1 MGKLHDKVAV
11 ITGGNSGIGLAT
23 ARLFAKEGAKVVVF
37 GRNKEKVDFAVS
49 ELGHEALGI
58 SGDVSSL
65 SDLDYLFSKVKEKY
79 GQIDILIANAG
90 VALVAPLEY
99 ADENQFETQVNTNF
113 KGTFFTVQ
121 KALPLLKDGSS
132 IVFNTS
138 VVNVKGFPGMSIY
151 AATKAAIRSLTRTF
165 AAELAPRN
173 IRVNSVSPGPVATE
187 ILYKSGM
194 TDEQVESTKAQFKEM
209 VPLKR
214 IGESHEIASSM
225 LFFASS
231 ESSFITGTELAV
243 DGGVSQL

>member
-1 MGKLHDKVAV
+1 MGKLQDKVAV

-49 ELGHEALGI
+49 ELGPEALGI
-58 SGDVSSL
+58 SGDVSNL

-121 KALPLLKDGSS
+121 KALPLINDGST

-138 VVNVKGFPGMSIY
+138 IVNVKGFPGMSIY
-151 AATKAAIRSLTRTF
+151 AATKAAIRSLTRSF
-165 AAELAPRN
+165 AAELAPRK
-173 IRVNSVSPGPVATE
+173 IRVNSVSPGPIDTD

-194 TDEQVESTKAQFKEM
+194 TDEQVVGTKAQFTEM

-214 IGESHEIASSM
+214 MGESHEIAASI